1 MALLAGLLWLPG
13 FAIERAAFREVKNL
27 PFRGLTRLCLG
38 IAFWI
43 SAIFFLCAAQ
53 ILSLPAVGA
62 LVLASG
68 VGAAPFIRPR
78 RPRFLRGFRPVQ
90 VAAAAGCL
98 LPIVVAL
105 AVAAVCSMDPELK
118 GDAGV
123 YHLTIPKLYIAHGGF
138 FRIPFNVYSN
148 WPLNGEMVFTMAM
161 LLKDYLLAN
170 SVQCLFSVFTAYA
183 VFEFVCVR
191 RSGWC
196 GFMAV
201 LFVLFNH
208 TFMREAAIAY
218 VDIIQAFFMTT
229 AFIFLMQ
236 AIDEPEQRRVCLL
249 LSGISCGI
257 MAGMKVNGF
266 LGVVPIAAWYLV
278 KLPAGSRPR
287 RALVE
292 LGTCFLAPIV
302 LLALPWMVKAAWFT
316 GNPVYPFFY
325 NVFGGP
331 DWSQACWRQFAD
343 WQASVG
349 MGRTVL
355 DYVKLPFRVIL
366 SAGEG
371 YAHFDGSLSKMW
383 IALVPLSVVAAFWN
397 RTARACLAVSG
408 VYFVCWASAS
418 QQLRFLVPVIPVL
431 AIGAAV
437 GLGEVVERSSRRK
450 IATVGAFVA
459 IYCVAAGLLVA
470 EVSGSFAKAAEV
482 VGMYG
487 ARDREAVMK
496 SAVPAEF
503 AFLNRELPRDARLL
517 FLNTN
522 YGFYS
527 EREYIADSFF
537 EASQIVDWLAP
548 CASAGEMQ
556 ARLRNKGI
564 THIFYST
571 REGQLAYPPTL
582 WKFLDDSSMVELLAK
597 GEGVALFALK

>member
-1 MALLAGLLWLPG
+1 MALLAGLLWVPG
-13 FAIERAAFREVKNL
+13 FAIERAAFRKVKDL
-27 PFRGLTRLCLG
+27 PFRGLTRLSLG
-38 IAFWI
+38 TTFWI
-43 SAIFFLCAAQ
+43 AAIFLLCAAQ

-62 LVLASG
+62 LVLASV
-68 VGAAPFIRPR
+68 VGATPFIRFR
-78 RPRFLRGFRPVQ
+78 RPRFLRGFWPVQ
-90 VAAAAGCL
+90 IAATAGCL
-98 LPIVVAL
+98 LPIVLAL

-148 WPLNGEMVFTMAM
+148 WPLNGEMLFTMAM

-183 VFEFVCVR
+183 IFEFVRVR
-191 RSGWC
+191 RSAWY

-229 AFIFLMQ
+229 AFIFMMRANDQ
-236 AIDEPEQRRVCLL
+236 PEQRRVCLL
-249 LSGISCGI
+249 LSGISCGM
-257 MAGMKVNGF
+257 MAGMKVSGF
-266 LGVVPIAAWYLV
+266 LGIVPIVAWYLV
-278 KLPAGSRPR
+278 KLPAGNRPR

-292 LGTCFLAPIV
+292 LATCLLPPIV

-325 NVFGGP
+325 NIWGGP

-343 WQASVG
+343 WQASMG
-349 MGRTVL
+349 MGRTAV
-355 DYVKLPFRVIL
+355 DYIKLPLRVIL
-366 SAGEG
+366 SAGAG
-371 YAHFDGSLSKMW
+371 YAHFDGSLNKMW
-383 IALVPLSVVAAFWN
+383 IALVPLSVVAALWN
-397 RTARACLAVSG
+397 RTVRACLAVSG
-408 VYFVCWASAS
+408 IYFVCWTSAS
-418 QQLRFLVPVIPVL
+418 QQLRFLIPVIPVL
-431 AIGAAV
+431 AIAAAL
-437 GLGEVVERSSRRK
+437 GLRELMDRLFARKVVV
-450 IATVGAFVA
+450 VGAFAAV
-459 IYCVAAGLLVA
+459 YCLAAGLLIL
-470 EVSGSFAKAAEV
+470 EVSGSYAKAAEV
-482 VGMYG
+482 VGRYG
-487 ARDREAVMK
+487 GKDREAVMK
-496 SAVPAEF
+496 SAVPGEF
-503 AFLNRELPRDARLL
+503 AFMNRELPMNARLL

-548 CASAGEMQ
+548 CASVGEMR

-564 THIFYST
+564 THILYST
-571 REGQLAYPPTL
+571 REGQLSYPPAL

>member
-1 MALLAGLLWLPG
+1 
-13 FAIERAAFREVKNL
+13 
-27 PFRGLTRLCLG
+27 
-38 IAFWI
+38 
-43 SAIFFLCAAQ
+43 
-53 ILSLPAVGA
+53 
-62 LVLASG
+62 
-68 VGAAPFIRPR
+68 
-78 RPRFLRGFRPVQ
+78 
-90 VAAAAGCL
+90 
-98 LPIVVAL
+98 
-105 AVAAVCSMDPELK
+105 
-118 GDAGV
+118 
-123 YHLTIPKLYIAHGGF
+123 
-138 FRIPFNVYSN
+138 
-148 WPLNGEMVFTMAM
+148 
-161 LLKDYLLAN
+161 
-170 SVQCLFSVFTAYA
+170 
-183 VFEFVCVR
+183 
-191 RSGWC
+191 
-196 GFMAV
+196 
-201 LFVLFNH
+201 VLFNH

-236 AIDEPEQRRVCLL
+236 AIGEPEQRRVCLL
-249 LSGISCGI
+249 LSGIGCGI
-257 MAGMKVNGF
+257 MAGMKVSGF

-278 KLPAGSRPR
+278 KLPAGNRPR

-292 LGTCFLAPIV
+292 LGTCFLPPIV
-302 LLALPWMVKAAWFT
+302 LLALPWIVKTAWFT

-325 NVFGGP
+325 NIWGGP

-371 YAHFDGSLSKMW
+371 YAHFDGSLNRMW

-397 RTARACLAVSG
+397 RTVRACLAVSG
-408 VYFVCWASAS
+408 IYFVCWASAS
-418 QQLRFLVPVIPVL
+418 QQLRFLIPVIPVL
-431 AIGAAV
+431 AIGVAL
-437 GLGEVVERSSRRK
+437 GLGELMDRLFARKVVGMGVF
-450 IATVGAFVA
+450 AAV
-459 IYCVAAGLLVA
+459 YCLAAGLLIF
-470 EVSGSFAKAAEV
+470 EVSGSLAKAAEV

-487 ARDREAVMK
+487 AKDREAVMK

-522 YGFYS
+522 YCFYS

-548 CASAGEMQ
+548 CASAGEIR
-556 ARLRNKGI
+556 ARLRDKGI
-564 THIFYST
+564 THVLYST

-597 GEGVALFALK
+597 GEGLALFALK